1 VIVPK
6 KMLLS
11 CYCLAL
17 TGLVYAGAYNGI
29 GVNGWIGSDAQHAS
43 PPGIGTPAQ
52 DPNSIII
59 NPIFRG
65 WATGYSDYLPS
76 GVVLPQWQDAAKALG
91 TPTGDHADIVSLGD
105 LEAGGINPGE
115 ITLVFGDPNIPIG
128 QTDPNGIK
136 NVKGYDFA
144 VFENGFISGFSTSG
158 GSLTGQML
166 SEFAFVEVSSNGVD
180 FVRFPSVSLTAG
192 PVGAYG
198 TVDVT
203 DVYNLAGKHPN
214 AYGICTGTPFDLA
227 ELSDHPDVLAGSVD
241 LDEIRFVRLI
251 DVPGSGEFFD
261 QPQSYFNPDSYDPNE
276 TPHWTLFTQNHP
288 VYDAW
293 LTWES
298 GGFDLE
304 AVGVLQEQ
312 EYSAD
317 INLDGRVDLKDF
329 VIFSQAWQSHFGGEG
344 WVARC
349 DLTESRNLEVDIMD
363 LINFSSQWLSVEQWA
378 ILAGSQ

>member
-1 VIVPK
+1 
-6 KMLLS
+6 
-11 CYCLAL
+11 
-17 TGLVYAGAYNGI
+17 
-29 GVNGWIGSDAQHAS
+29 
-43 PPGIGTPAQ
+43 
-52 DPNSIII
+52 
-59 NPIFRG
+59 
-65 WATGYSDYLPS
+65 
-76 GVVLPQWQDAAKALG
+76 LG

-214 AYGICTGTPFDLA
+214 AYGICTG
-227 ELSDHPDVLAGSVD
+227 
-241 LDEIRFVRLI
+241 
-251 DVPGSGEFFD
+251 VPGSGEFFD
-261 QPQSYFNPDSYDPNE
+261 QSQMLLNPDSYDPNE
-276 TPHWTLFTQNHP
+276 TPHWTLFTQDHP

-329 VIFSQAWQSHFGGEG
+329 GEG

>member
-17 TGLVYAGAYNGI
+17 T
-29 GVNGWIGSDAQHAS
+29 
-43 PPGIGTPAQ
+43 GTPAQ

-241 LDEIRFVRLI
+241 LDEIRRLI

-261 QPQSYFNPDSYDPNE
+261 QSQMLLNPDSYDPNE
-276 TPHWTLFTQNHP
+276 TPHWTLFTQDHP

-317 INLDGRVDLKDF
+317 INLDGRV
-329 VIFSQAWQSHFGGEG
+329 QSG
-344 WVARC
+344 VAKSFWRRGLGC
-349 DLTESRNLEVDIMD
+349 PVRFDRIQKS
-363 LINFSSQWLSVEQWA
+363 
-378 ILAGSQ
+378 